1 MVVEIK
7 RKKQIGHAIIAEV
20 EEKVRR
26 LRYDRRLSI
35 RIALVYDGHLSASV
49 PADRYFD
56 FIVPADELLLSV

>member
-1 MVVEIK
+1 MNVGVLLN
-7 RKKQIGHAIIAEV
+7 GV
-20 EEKVRR
+20 CDVNGEEKVRR

-35 RIALVYDGHLSASV
+35 RTALVYDGHLSASV